1 MEHRRTFPD
10 VEIHLVDGSSE
21 HLISDVAN
29 SAIDVAFVAENY
41 PGRDDVSL
49 SVWSER
55 VVVGL
60 PEDHPLA
67 SRTLRFAHAATK
79 SVSSR

>member
-41 PGRDDVSL
+41 PGRDDK
-49 SVWSER
+49 
-55 VVVGL
+55 
-60 PEDHPLA
+60 
-67 SRTLRFAHAATK
+67 SRP
-79 SVSSR
+79 